1 MKSEHYLL
9 TLSAF
14 TIATALIDNLTGSEQ
29 NALGNWFMLV
39 GQTLCTNGSFNF
51 NKEWKAHLNT
61 NIESD
66 KLLQKTRDAI
76 DNHIKNNTGN

>member
-51 NKEWKAHLNT
+51 SKEWKEHLNT

-76 DNHIKNNTGN
+76 DNHIKNNIGN

>member
-76 DNHIKNNTGN
+76 DDHIKNNTAN